1 MVAIYNIIWSNSRYF
16 REILG
21 MTPQEGHNYPVL
33 VFSVIGNFVLLLR
46 WLPDGGL
53 SKPFIALL
61 AVLFCVPPTVMGYTD
76 QPFYSGVGVGV
87 LPVLV
92 FAVVDH
98 WHPPHTANEIQN
110 ILNGSVF
117 WAGMALPVAT
127 FLFAVGVLIQT
138 RSLLPWY
145 DRGKHDSSY
154 PSGIYSIRGGCLRG
168 CLYPVLCGF

>member
-1 MVAIYNIIWSNSRYF
+1 MGSNSRDI

-21 MTPQEGHNYPVL
+21 LAPQEGHNYPVL
-33 VFSVIGNFVLLLR
+33 VFSVIGNFVLLVQ

-61 AVLFCVPPTVMGYTD
+61 AILVCVPPTVMGYTD
-76 QPFYSGVGVGV
+76 QPFYSGIGVGI
-87 LPVLV
+87 LPMLV

-98 WHPPHTANEIQN
+98 WHPPLTVNEIQN
-110 ILNGSVF
+110 IINGSVF

-138 RSLLPWY
+138 RSL
-145 DRGKHDSSY
+145 RGERVRTLVLQALFTIALSVIILLVKLTTNLFA
-154 PSGIYSIRGGCLRG
+154 SGELH
-168 CLYPVLCGF
+168 